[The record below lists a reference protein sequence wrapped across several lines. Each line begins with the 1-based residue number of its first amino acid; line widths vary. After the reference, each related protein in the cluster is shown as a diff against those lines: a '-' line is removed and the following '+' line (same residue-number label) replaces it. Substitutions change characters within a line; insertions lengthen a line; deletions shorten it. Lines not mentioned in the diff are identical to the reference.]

1 MVDRVGLP
9 EMMRVKNIKE
19 VRQQALAS
27 PGALR
32 QDCADM
38 FLKQQGD

>member
-19 VRQQALAS
+19 VRQQAQQVQVLAR
-27 PGALR
+27 P
-32 QDCADM
+32 
-38 FLKQQGD
+38 